1 MSRDQA
7 RERVWSHVV
16 WGPFRKA
23 EVGFDSTGKVPMVEV
38 NELELTYPNGH
49 CALQSVNL
57 QISAGEFVFLVGST
71 GSGKSS
77 LLKLF
82 YRELVPTRGAL
93 FVGGVELSDLTRRQ
107 VPYLRRRIGV
117 IFQDFRL
124 LPQKTAA
131 ENVAYALEITGAAR
145 RRIPAR
151 VAQALELVGLSD
163 KAKRLPG
170 QLSGGE
176 QQRVAIARALVNEP
190 RLLLADEPTGNLDPD
205 STWDVM
211 QILSLVQNQGTTVVV
226 ATHNQQVVD
235 LMQKRVL
242 VMKRGHLI
250 HDLAR
255 GSYRLDARVDEQALP
270 EEPLMLVGSDTP

>member
-1 MSRDQA
+1 M
-7 RERVWSHVV
+7 
-16 WGPFRKA
+16 WGPFKTA
-23 EVGFDSTGKVPMVEV
+23 ELAFHSSGDVPMIEV
-38 NELELTYPNGH
+38 NDLELTYPNGH
-49 CALQSVNL
+49 TALSQVNL
-57 QISAGEFVFLVGST
+57 KIEAGEFVFLVGAT

-82 YRELVPTRGAL
+82 YRELIPTHGGIT
-93 FVGGVELSDLTRRQ
+93 VGGLDLADLERRE

-124 LPQKTAA
+124 LANKTAA
-131 ENVAYALEITGAAR
+131 ENVAYALEITGTSKR
-145 RRIPAR
+145 KIPAR
-151 VAQALELVGLSD
+151 VAQALELVGLAG

-190 RLLLADEPTGNLDPD
+190 NLLLADEPTGNLDPD

-211 QILSLVQNQGTTVVV
+211 QILSLVQNGGTTVVV

-235 LMQKRVL
+235 LMRKRVL
-242 VMKRGHLI
+242 VMKRGHLVQ
-250 HDLAR
+250 DLAR
-255 GSYRLDARVDEQALP
+255 GSYQLDGALASDSPDELSVSSLGSFAL
-270 EEPLMLVGSDTP
+270 

>member
-1 MSRDQA
+1 MI
-7 RERVWSHVV
+7 
-16 WGPFRKA
+16 
-23 EVGFDSTGKVPMVEV
+23 EVTD
-38 NELELTYPNGH
+38 LELTYPNGH
-49 CALQSVNL
+49 RALRQVNL
-57 QISAGEFVFLVGST
+57 RVAAGEFVFLVGST

-82 YRELVPTRGAL
+82 YRELRPTSGAL
-93 FVGGVELSDLTRRQ
+93 WVGGCDLSELRRWE

-131 ENVAYALEITGAAR
+131 ENVAYALEITGAVR

-151 VAQALELVGLSD
+151 VAQSLELVGLAD

-190 RLLLADEPTGNLDPD
+190 SLLLADEPTGNLDPD

-211 QILSLVQNQGTTVVV
+211 QILSTVQNSGTTVVV

-242 VMKRGHLI
+242 VMKRGHLV

-255 GSYRLDARVDEQALP
+255 GSYQLGAKPSVPLAEASAISLTA
-270 EEPLMLVGSDTP
+270 EERQ